1 MAEKDTKITFSA
13 LLESVD
19 GLTDEFKAQAP
30 KIFEEA
36 VAARVE
42 EAKAEV
48 TAELTKSLEE
58 SFQAKLA
65 EEVES
70 AKSEAKKEAQKEALE
85 ESAQAFTAKIDEL
98 TAKNVELEESMKE
111 AQAEADA
118 KYNTLTE
125 NLHEVAKQLTEEA
138 MGELGQKLD
147 GWLEYCAHEYV
158 EGHKP
163 TMVQAEEVEIARKF
177 MENIKGLME
186 GFNMAN
192 VEGAQVLKDQIADL
206 EEENKNVYH
215 ELSESLAR
223 AQALEATIDSMKT
236 TALVEGLKEGMT
248 DTDKERFQVVV
259 EALDLPF
266 DQFETKAKELA
277 ESFKT
282 AEPEVKVEDPKPTI
296 VTESKVVETKQP
308 EAKPKQEAID
318 ADVAWVLASL
328 QRHNA

>member
-19 GLTDEFKAQAP
+19 GLTDEFKTQAP

-70 AKSEAKKEAQKEALE
+70 AKKTALE
-85 ESAQAFTAKIDEL
+85 ESAKAFTAKIDEL

-118 KYNTLTE
+118 KYNALTE

-177 MENIKGLME
+177 MDSIKGLME

-266 DQFETKAKELA
+266 DQFEAKAKELA

-282 AEPEVKVEDPKPTI
+282 AEPEVKVEEPKPTI

>member
-70 AKSEAKKEAQKEALE
+70 AKKTALE

-111 AQAEADA
+111 ALEEADA
-118 KYNTLTE
+118 KYNALTE

-266 DQFETKAKELA
+266 DQFEAKAKELA

-282 AEPEVKVEDPKPTI
+282 AEPEVKVEEPKPTI

>member
-70 AKSEAKKEAQKEALE
+70 AKKEAQKEAQKEALE

-98 TAKNVELEESMKE
+98 TAQNVELEESMKE

-118 KYNTLTE
+118 KYNALTE

-223 AQALEATIDSMKT
+223 AQSLEATIDSMKT

-266 DQFETKAKELA
+266 DQFEAKAKELA

-282 AEPEVKVEDPKPTI
+282 AEPEVKVEEPKPTI

>member
-70 AKSEAKKEAQKEALE
+70 AKKTALE

-111 AQAEADA
+111 ALEEADA
-118 KYNTLTE
+118 KYNALTE

-186 GFNMAN
+186 GFNMAQ

-282 AEPEVKVEDPKPTI
+282 AEPEVKVEEPKPTI

-308 EAKPKQEAID
+308 EAEPKPKALD

>member
-70 AKSEAKKEAQKEALE
+70 AKKTALE

-98 TAKNVELEESMKE
+98 TAKNVELEESMKD

-118 KYNTLTE
+118 KYNALTE

-147 GWLEYCAHEYV
+147 GWLEYCAHEYI

-186 GFNMAN
+186 DFNMAN

-236 TALVEGLKEGMT
+236 NALVEGLKEGMT

-266 DQFETKAKELA
+266 DQFEAKAKELA

-282 AEPEVKVEDPKPTI
+282 AEPEVKVEEPKPTI

>member
-1 MAEKDTKITFSA
+1 MAEKDNITTFSA

-42 EAKAEV
+42 EAKAEL

-58 SFQAKLA
+58 SYQAKLA

-70 AKSEAKKEAQKEALE
+70 AKKSALE

-118 KYNTLTE
+118 KYNALTE

-158 EGHKP
+158 ESHKP
-163 TMVQAEEVEIARKF
+163 ALVQAEEVEIARKF
-177 MENIKGLME
+177 MDSIKGLME
-186 GFNMAN
+186 GFNMAQ

-223 AQALEATIDSMKT
+223 AQSLEATIESMKT
-236 TALVEGLKEGMT
+236 NALVESLKEGMT
-248 DTDKERFQVVV
+248 ETDKERFQVVV
-259 EALDLPF
+259 ESLDLPF
-266 DQFETKAKELA
+266 DAFEAKAKELA

-282 AEPEVKVEDPKPTI
+282 AEPEVKVEEPKPTI
-296 VTESKVVETKQP
+296 VTESKVVEKQP
-308 EAKPKQEAID
+308 EAEPKKTEALD

>member
-1 MAEKDTKITFSA
+1 MAEKDNITTFSA

-19 GLTDEFKAQAP
+19 GLTDEFKSQAP

-42 EAKAEV
+42 EAKAEL

-58 SFQAKLA
+58 SYQAKLA

-70 AKSEAKKEAQKEALE
+70 AKKSALE

-118 KYNTLTE
+118 KYNALTE

-138 MGELGQKLD
+138 MGELANKLD
-147 GWLEYCAHEYV
+147 GWIEYCAHEYV
-158 EGHKP
+158 ESHKP
-163 TMVQAEEVEIARKF
+163 ALVQAEEVEIARKF
-177 MENIKGLME
+177 MDSIKGLME
-186 GFNMAN
+186 GFNMAQ

-223 AQALEATIDSMKT
+223 AQSLEATIDSMKT
-236 TALVEGLKEGMT
+236 NALVESLKEGMT
-248 DTDKERFQVVV
+248 ETDKERFQVVV
-259 EALDLPF
+259 ESLDLPF
-266 DQFETKAKELA
+266 DAFEAKAKELA

-282 AEPEVKVEDPKPTI
+282 AEPEVKVEEPKPTI
-296 VTESKVVETKQP
+296 VTESKVVEKQP
-308 EAKPKQEAID
+308 EAEPKKTEALD

>member
-70 AKSEAKKEAQKEALE
+70 AKKSALE

-98 TAKNVELEESMKE
+98 TAKNVELEESMKDALE
-111 AQAEADA
+111 EADA
-118 KYNTLTE
+118 KYNALTE
-125 NLHEVAKQLTEEA
+125 NLHEFAKQLTEEA

-223 AQALEATIDSMKT
+223 AQSLEATIDSMKT

-259 EALDLPF
+259 EAIDLPF

-282 AEPEVKVEDPKPTI
+282 AEPEVKVEEPKPTI

>member
-1 MAEKDTKITFSA
+1 MAEKDNITTFSA

-42 EAKAEV
+42 EAKAEL

-58 SFQAKLA
+58 SYQAKLA

-70 AKSEAKKEAQKEALE
+70 AKKSALE

-118 KYNTLTE
+118 KYNALTE

-138 MGELGQKLD
+138 MGELANKLD
-147 GWLEYCAHEYV
+147 GWIEYCAHEYV
-158 EGHKP
+158 ESHKP
-163 TMVQAEEVEIARKF
+163 ALVQAEEVEIARKF
-177 MENIKGLME
+177 MDSIKGLME
-186 GFNMAN
+186 GFNMAQ

-223 AQALEATIDSMKT
+223 AQSLEATIDSMKT
-236 TALVEGLKEGMT
+236 NALVESLKEGMT
-248 DTDKERFQVVV
+248 ETDKERFQVVV
-259 EALDLPF
+259 ESLDLPF
-266 DQFETKAKELA
+266 DAFEAKAKELA

-282 AEPEVKVEDPKPTI
+282 AEPEVKVEEPKPTI
-296 VTESKVVETKQP
+296 VTESKVVEKQP
-308 EAKPKQEAID
+308 EAEPKKTEALD

>member
-1 MAEKDTKITFSA
+1 MAEKDNITTFSA

-42 EAKAEV
+42 EAKAEL
-48 TAELTKSLEE
+48 TAELTKSWEE
-58 SFQAKLA
+58 SYQAKLA

-70 AKSEAKKEAQKEALE
+70 AKKSALE

-118 KYNTLTE
+118 KYNALTE

-138 MGELGQKLD
+138 MGELANKLD
-147 GWLEYCAHEYV
+147 GWIEYCAHEYV
-158 EGHKP
+158 ESHKP
-163 TMVQAEEVEIARKF
+163 ALVQAEEVEIARKF
-177 MENIKGLME
+177 MDSIKGLME
-186 GFNMAN
+186 GFNMAQ

-223 AQALEATIDSMKT
+223 AQSLEATIDSMKT
-236 TALVEGLKEGMT
+236 NALVESLKEGMT
-248 DTDKERFQVVV
+248 ETDKERFQVVV
-259 EALDLPF
+259 ESLDLPF
-266 DQFETKAKELA
+266 DAFEAKAKELA

-282 AEPEVKVEDPKPTI
+282 AEPEVKVEEPKPTI
-296 VTESKVVETKQP
+296 VTESKVVEKQP
-308 EAKPKQEAID
+308 EAEPKKTEALD

>member
-1 MAEKDTKITFSA
+1 
-13 LLESVD
+13 
-19 GLTDEFKAQAP
+19 
-30 KIFEEA
+30 
-36 VAARVE
+36 
-42 EAKAEV
+42 
-48 TAELTKSLEE
+48 
-58 SFQAKLA
+58 
-65 EEVES
+65 
-70 AKSEAKKEAQKEALE
+70 
-85 ESAQAFTAKIDEL
+85 
-98 TAKNVELEESMKE
+98 MKE

-118 KYNTLTE
+118 KYNALTE

-223 AQALEATIDSMKT
+223 AQSLEATIDSMKT

-282 AEPEVKVEDPKPTI
+282 AEPEVKVEEPKPTI

>member
-70 AKSEAKKEAQKEALE
+70 AKKTALE

-111 AQAEADA
+111 ALEEADA
-118 KYNTLTE
+118 KYNALTE

-282 AEPEVKVEDPKPTI
+282 AEPEVKVEEPKPTI

>member
-70 AKSEAKKEAQKEALE
+70 AKKSALE

-98 TAKNVELEESMKE
+98 TAKNVELEESMKDALE
-111 AQAEADA
+111 EADA
-118 KYNTLTE
+118 KYNALTE
-125 NLHEVAKQLTEEA
+125 NLHEFAKQLTEEA

-223 AQALEATIDSMKT
+223 AQSLEATIDSMKT

-282 AEPEVKVEDPKPTI
+282 AEPEVKVEEPKPTI

>member
-70 AKSEAKKEAQKEALE
+70 AKKTALE
-85 ESAQAFTAKIDEL
+85 ESAKAFTAKIDEL

-118 KYNTLTE
+118 KYNALTE

-223 AQALEATIDSMKT
+223 AQSLEATIESMKT
-236 TALVEGLKEGMT
+236 NALVESLKEGMT
-248 DTDKERFQVVV
+248 ETDKERFQVVV
-259 EALDLPF
+259 ESLDLPF
-266 DQFETKAKELA
+266 DAFEAKAKELA

-282 AEPEVKVEDPKPTI
+282 AEPEVKVEEPKPTI
-296 VTESKVVETKQP
+296 VTESKVVEKQP
-308 EAKPKQEAID
+308 EAEPKKTEALD

>member
-70 AKSEAKKEAQKEALE
+70 AKKTALE

-98 TAKNVELEESMKE
+98 TAKNVELEESMKD

-118 KYNTLTE
+118 KYNALTE

-147 GWLEYCAHEYV
+147 GWLEYCAHEYI

-186 GFNMAN
+186 DFNMAN

-266 DQFETKAKELA
+266 DQFEAKAKELA

-282 AEPEVKVEDPKPTI
+282 AEPEVKVEEPKPTI

>member
-19 GLTDEFKAQAP
+19 GLTDEFKAHAP

-70 AKSEAKKEAQKEALE
+70 AKSEAKKEALE

-118 KYNTLTE
+118 KYNALTE

-223 AQALEATIDSMKT
+223 AQSLEATIDSMKT

-282 AEPEVKVEDPKPTI
+282 AEPEVKVEEPKPTI

>member
-1 MAEKDTKITFSA
+1 MAEKDNITTFSA

-58 SFQAKLA
+58 SLKESYQAKLA

-70 AKSEAKKEAQKEALE
+70 AKKSALE

-118 KYNTLTE
+118 KYNALTE

-158 EGHKP
+158 ESHKP
-163 TMVQAEEVEIARKF
+163 ALVQAEEVEIARKF
-177 MENIKGLME
+177 MDSIKGLME
-186 GFNMAN
+186 GFNMAQ

-223 AQALEATIDSMKT
+223 AQSLEATIESMKT
-236 TALVEGLKEGMT
+236 NALVESLKEGMT
-248 DTDKERFQVVV
+248 ETDKERFQVVV
-259 EALDLPF
+259 ESLDLPF
-266 DQFETKAKELA
+266 DAFEAKAKELA

-282 AEPEVKVEDPKPTI
+282 AEPEVKVEEPKPTI
-296 VTESKVVETKQP
+296 VTESKVVEKQP
-308 EAKPKQEAID
+308 EAEPKKTEALD